1 MCDVCYI
8 IYENKNKNKNK
19 IDIIYTAI
27 VLKLYLYS
35 YIIMDDI
42 HIREYVFGA
51 DVVDDSDDPIHPEP
65 RIKRRG
71 RRAKDPHPHPHP
83 DTLTIADRD
92 TLLSLI
98 QEKLKYLGNQRIHQK
113 KTLEHRVRENATL
126 QSILED
132 YDKKHKSIIK
142 MKKMQQQQIYSILD
156 YLEKSLEDVG
166 VSQTKLEEA
175 KTERKRLLREIDIIQ
190 SDIDA
195 ILE

>member
-1 MCDVCYI
+1 
-8 IYENKNKNKNK
+8 
-19 IDIIYTAI
+19 
-27 VLKLYLYS
+27 
-35 YIIMDDI
+35 MDDI
-42 HIREYVFGA
+42 YIREYVFGV
-51 DVVDDSDDPIHPEP
+51 DVDDDSDDPIRQEP

-71 RRAKDPHPHPHP
+71 RHAKDPHPHPHQHQHQHP
-83 DTLTIADRD
+83 HPQPVTLTIADRD

-175 KTERKRLLREIDIIQ
+175 KIERKRLLREIDIIQ